1 MTRLRMTATIGLVL
15 ALLLAACGG
24 GVTDGGPLDPDD
36 SDDPASPTEP
46 DDTDDDP
53 GDDSDAPDDA
63 ADEDDD
69 TSDGD
74 DDTTDGD
81 DADDSEPD
89 DDGSDA
95 APPANT
101 TTVRL
106 YFLAPGGGT
115 PARADPF
122 LISLER
128 ELEATPRIA
137 HATVRALIDG
147 PTADDEALVADLSS
161 AVPEETLLL
170 GITIDDRV
178 ATVDL
183 SREFESGG
191 GSLSMF
197 ARLAQVVYSVT
208 QFPTVDAVAF
218 RLDGEPVT
226 VFSGEGIVLDGPV
239 TRDDYVDLL
248 PTIFIDTP
256 AAGAEVELP
265 LRLTGKAAV
274 FEATFQYRVTAAD
287 GTVLGEGFTMS
298 DSGVGWG
305 SINVTLDV
313 DVDVPTDAVLS
324 VWEYSARDGSIQAER
339 DTPIRLVP

>member
-1 MTRLRMTATIGLVL
+1 MTRLRLTATIGVVL
-15 ALLLAACGG
+15 AVLLTACGG
-24 GVTDGGPLDPDD
+24 GVTDGGPLGPDD
-36 SDDPASPTEP
+36 SDDPT
-46 DDTDDDP
+46 DDTAEPEDP
-53 GDDSDAPDDA
+53 
-63 ADEDDD
+63 DDD
-69 TSDGD
+69 TEGPEDPD

-81 DADDSEPD
+81 DADDTAPD

-95 APPANT
+95 APPTDT

-106 YFLAPGGGT
+106 YFLAPGGST

-137 HATVRALIDG
+137 HATVRSLIDG
-147 PTADDEALVADLSS
+147 PTADDEALIADLSS

-208 QFPTVDAVAF
+208 QFPTVDAVEF
-218 RLDGEPVT
+218 LLDGEPVT

-239 TRDDYVDLL
+239 TREDYVDLL

-265 LRLTGKAAV
+265 LRLTGMAAV

-287 GTVLGEGFTMS
+287 GTVLTEGFAMS
-298 DSGVGWG
+298 DSGMGWG
-305 SINVTLDV
+305 SIDVTLDV
-313 DVDVPTDAVLS
+313 DLDAPTDAVLS